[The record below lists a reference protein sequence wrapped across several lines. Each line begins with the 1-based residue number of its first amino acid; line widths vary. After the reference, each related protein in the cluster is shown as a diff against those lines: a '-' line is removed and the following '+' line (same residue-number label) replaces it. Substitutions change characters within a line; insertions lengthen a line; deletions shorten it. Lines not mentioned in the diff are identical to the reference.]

1 MANGCGKRKKDGR
14 RYVRTKLTRTSPL
27 KSARVMS
34 LSKSLSAASST
45 TAFLDKSA
53 SARVIELPKSSN
65 TMAGWERK
73 GKERKGRP
81 QGLVGWLGRGIPT
94 GGRGERKKEGGD
106 RDTRRY
112 ALCITRWRQIEPI
125 EGAEAGLDHPTPL
138 FRVRR
143 TVLLSALFF
152 LSSSLSGDP
161 HATRNAICAAHIH
174 THIYICGYK

>member
-73 GKERKGRP
+73 GKEREASG
-81 QGLVGWLGRGIPT
+81 VGWLVGARNPHG
-94 GGRGERKKEGGD
+94 GERGKEKGRWGQGHQAIRLVYNAMETNRTHRRCRSGSRPPHPALSRASD
-106 RDTRRY
+106 RSPLRALLPLFLSLWGPTRDT
-112 ALCITRWRQIEPI
+112 Q
-125 EGAEAGLDHPTPL
+125 
-138 FRVRR
+138 
-143 TVLLSALFF
+143 
-152 LSSSLSGDP
+152 
-161 HATRNAICAAHIH
+161 RNMCSTH
-174 THIYICGYK
+174 THTYIYMWL